1 MQTCCRLAPSELGSR
16 NGVELSPYVAVFLPW
31 LLLSALEMGFMSSE
45 SRDRA
50 MLVFLIDD
58 PLKRM
63 ARAQQGGIQHKGRI
77 P

>member
-1 MQTCCRLAPSELGSR
+1 MQTCCQLAPSELGSR
-16 NGVELSPYVAVFLPW
+16 HGVELSPYVAAFLPW

-45 SRDRA
+45 SHDRA
-50 MLVFLIDD
+50 TLIFIND

-63 ARAQQGGIQHKGRI
+63 ARAQQGGIQHKGRV